1 MKKILGIVAIGTLVV
16 SCKAQTQTSNPLDL
30 PTLENDEVS
39 VFASTETPK
48 DGVTNYEWFNVKFT
62 VQKGQLGSMVAY
74 KSVLYKE
81 DGSKIGEESIA
92 LGGKAKSKS
101 QAVKICEDNKKQPQ
115 QAG

>member
-81 DGSKIGEESIA
+81 DGRR
-92 LGGKAKSKS
+92 L
-101 QAVKICEDNKKQPQ
+101 VKNL
-115 QAG
+115 